1 MEENTKVNTE
11 TRRLDAIQMA
21 LESLQKR
28 VERVEGVMENLVE
41 DFSELQVKCP
51 ELFEENTG
59 GQGKWIR
66 I

>member
-1 MEENTKVNTE
+1 
-11 TRRLDAIQMA
+11 
-21 LESLQKR
+21 

>member
-1 MEENTKVNTE
+1 MEEV
-11 TRRLDAIQMA
+11 RRLDALQLEI
-21 LESLQKR
+21 ESLHKR
-28 VERVEGVMENLVE
+28 LERIESVVENLVE